1 MTGPSCSP
9 SPGWVYAW
17 ELVALD
23 LADLDADRGTIAV
36 TGKGRLKPSRS
47 PLPGAVLDAL
57 TAWVGHRGAE
67 PGPLFH
73 GFRGKRARLNGGSVA
88 RIVAK
93 VADLA
98 RAAEAADKADEAD
111 GKASKVPATV
121 RPHGLR
127 HTAITTALDASGGNI
142 REAAKFSRHQR
153 LETVLIYDDRR
164 TDVAGQLAAQVT
176 SRYVTP

>member
-1 MTGPSCSP
+1 MRTNTAPVAPTGPDRHSER
-9 SPGWVYAW
+9 V
-17 ELVALD
+17 EVA
-23 LADLDADRGTIAV
+23 G
-36 TGKGRLKPSRS
+36 
-47 PLPGAVLDAL
+47 
-57 TAWVGHRGAE
+57 
-67 PGPLFH
+67 
-73 GFRGKRARLNGGSVA
+73 
-88 RIVAK
+88 
-93 VADLA
+93 
-98 RAAEAADKADEAD
+98 
-111 GKASKVPATV
+111 TV